1 MTARANPP
9 MVDKNASLHSPK
21 KTNQTMKHT
30 LWIPIIAL
38 PLALGACKQKETITE
53 KMDAGAEKVV
63 EGLKEM
69 GDAAADEAKT
79 ITEEAKEKA
88 KAITE
93 EAKEAVESAAEK
105 AKTEAEDA
113 TDAAIDTIREALPE
127 PEEPTPPN

>member
-9 MVDKNASLHSPK
+9 MVDKDASLHSLK

-69 GDAAADEAKT
+69 GDAAA
-79 ITEEAKEKA
+79 EEAKEKA

-105 AKTEAEDA
+105 AKTEAEEA
-113 TDAAIDTIREALPE
+113 TDAAIDTIREVLPE